1 MTMLLQR
8 TRYVLRESL
17 GNLRR
22 NLLMT
27 ITALITVV
35 ISLGIVGA
43 VLLLRQA
50 VSNYTIQYRGG
61 IELNIYMDED
71 ATEAQIAAIRASLE
85 EAKATEIKDFRYVTQ
100 QQAFDEVKILFKN
113 DPESLELF
121 EKPEDVPSSF
131 RARPKPEMADRIE
144 EIGDRFRN
152 REGVF
157 RVRSAEAIKTILRI
171 FRGIQIV
178 LLTVAVA
185 LLVAAVLLILNT
197 IQLAIFSRRRE
208 VAVMKLVG
216 ATNWFIRLPFMV
228 EGLLQGLFGAAV
240 AFGGLAALTSRL
252 QGNIRAS
259 SSSLFKQFSVS
270 GGQVLGTGI
279 LMMVVGAAVGAIGSA
294 IAVSRFLDV

>member
-1 MTMLLQR
+1 MAMIVQR
-8 TRYVLRESL
+8 TGYVLRESL

-61 IELNIYMDED
+61 IELNIYMRAD
-71 ATEAQIAAIRASLE
+71 ATTAQIEAIRASLE

-100 QQAFDEVKILFKN
+100 QEAFEEVKVLFKN

-131 RARPKPEMADRIE
+131 RARPKPELADNIE
-144 EIGDRFRN
+144 QIGDRFRN

-252 QGNIRAS
+252 QGNIRDS

-270 GGQVLGTGI
+270 GSQVLGTGI